1 MYILFVS
8 VTRYEGILQGRSA
21 RVLSPDMRVIGR
33 TRLSRATDEST
44 SMERQREI
52 IEAWADANNHQI
64 VGWAEDLDVSGSVDP
79 FATVGLGPW
88 LAKDRLPEWDILC
101 AWKLDRLARRA
112 VPLHRLFGLCQD
124 EGKTLVCVSDNIDL
138 STWVGRLIASVIAG
152 VAEGELEAIRDRTKS
167 SQKKL
172 RELGRWGGGI
182 VFYGFK
188 PVESGGAGW
197 EWERDDYSAGVLD
210 EAIAKVLDG
219 ESTEKIAGE
228 LNLRGELAPSD
239 YTRKRNGKPSLG
251 KRWTTN
257 TLRTILRSKSMLGYM
272 THKGAPV
279 RDSEGYPILKGPELI
294 SQERFDRLQFALDE
308 RGFSVTNRSV
318 GASPLLGVATCGLCG
333 RLMHIR
339 QNHSKPRGK
348 TYRYYQCLGGKS
360 GGSGIQDHEAN
371 IIKAEDLEELVESGF
386 LYEYGAQNVREK
398 VYIPAENHQIELDEA
413 VRAHAELS
421 TLLGTTTSTT
431 LRSSLTGQ
439 LSAINSRVEA
449 LEKLPTRESGW
460 EWQQRS
466 ETYAE
471 AWETADTEARRQML
485 IKRGVTAKVAI
496 TDRVARLNPGVL
508 SFSIE
513 AP

>member
-1 MYILFVS
+1 
-8 VTRYEGILQGRSA
+8 
-21 RVLSPDMRVIGR
+21 
-33 TRLSRATDEST
+33 
-44 SMERQREI
+44 MERQREI

-88 LAKDRLPEWDILC
+88 LGKDRLPEWDILC

-210 EAIAKVLDG
+210 EVIAKVLDG

-228 LNLRGELAPSD
+228 LNKRGELAPSD
-239 YTRKRNGKPSLG
+239 YTRKRNAK
-251 KRWTTN
+251 
-257 TLRTILRSKSMLGYM
+257 
-272 THKGAPV
+272 
-279 RDSEGYPILKGPELI
+279 GYPILKGPELI

-308 RGFSVTNRSV
+308 RGFTVTNRSV

-360 GGSGIQDHEAN
+360 GGSGIQDHDAN

-398 VYIPAENHQIELDEA
+398 VYIPAENHQIELDES

-460 EWQQRS
+460 EWQQRT

-471 AWETADTEARRQML
+471 AWETADTDARRQML